1 MAILQVDF
9 LKPKVV
15 VWLLLLVYCI
25 FIRSSSLRYKPRG
38 FYLRLPRHF
47 RSIVNRFFLSLCIC
61 VAKMNK

>member
-1 MAILQVDF
+1 MAILHVDF

-47 RSIVNRFFLSLCIC
+47 RSLVNRYPLFVHLCG
-61 VAKMNK
+61 KNK